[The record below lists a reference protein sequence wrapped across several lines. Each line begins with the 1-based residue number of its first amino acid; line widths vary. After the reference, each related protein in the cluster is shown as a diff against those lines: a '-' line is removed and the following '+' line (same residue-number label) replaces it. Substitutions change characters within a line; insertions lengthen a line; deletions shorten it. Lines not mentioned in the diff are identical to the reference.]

1 MKWPPEG
8 IVPFDFSSIPLLNTL
23 LLLGRGVQLTSAHI
37 FYIKIQTFIP
47 TLQRSTTISLRN
59 EYIGVDPL
67 YKDEFDFEKS
77 FTEFIKA
84 ECEAKGYSHGPNR
97 DGTYSAY
104 YHDRGFNVIEKD
116 YFVHAHKEICIVDNR
131 AKVIFT
137 EYLFFRIYPVFEL
150 YCHDV
155 DGYGHLEDG
164 LGIFFDLTLELIVD
178 VLILG
183 VLFTLFQIIEYIEAY
198 FSIID
203 GVYGRTF
210 FIATGFH
217 GFHVL
222 VGTLFL

>member
-1 MKWPPEG
+1 
-8 IVPFDFSSIPLLNTL
+8 VPFDFSSIPLLNTL

-47 TLQRSTTISLRN
+47 TPQRSTTISIRL
-59 EYIGVDPL
+59 EYTGDDPVFKDVFNVEKESAVFTKVYYDFIGSP
-67 YKDEFDFEKS
+67 
-77 FTEFIKA
+77 
-84 ECEAKGYSHGPNR
+84 CGPNSDGSYSTLYHRPYIIIRTDFFVSERR
-97 DGTYSAY
+97 DY
-104 YHDRGFNVIEKD
+104 RF
-116 YFVHAHKEICIVDNR
+116 VDNS

-137 EYLFFRIYPVFEL
+137 ETLFFRLYPIFEFFP
-150 YCHDV
+150 YDV
-155 DGYGHLEDG
+155 DYYGHLEVG
-164 LGIFFDLTLELIVD
+164 LAEFGFFTLEIILD
-178 VLILG
+178 VLSLG
-183 VLFTLFQIIEYIEAY
+183 VLFTLFQIIEYMEAY

>member
-1 MKWPPEG
+1 
-8 IVPFDFSSIPLLNTL
+8 LNTL

-37 FYIKIQTFIP
+37 FYIKIQTFVP
-47 TLQRSTTISLRN
+47 SLQRSRAISLRH
-59 EYIGVDPL
+59 EYIGIDPL
-67 YKDEFDFEKS
+67 YKDEFDFEKT

-84 ECEAKGYSHGPNR
+84 ECDAKGHRGPNR
-97 DGTYSAY
+97 DGSYSAY
-104 YHDRGFNVIEKD
+104 YYNCGYNVIKKD
-116 YFVHAHKEICIVDNR
+116 YFYHSHREICVVDNC

-137 EYLFFRIYPVFEL
+137 EYLFFRIYPIFDFFC
-150 YCHDV
+150 YDV
-155 DGYGHLEDG
+155 DRYGHIELG
-164 LGIFFDLTLELIVD
+164 LKIFFYLTLELILD